1 MQTINKN
8 QRPVFDNMK
17 YVLKARSKDTIQP
30 LFNMVYISKEDKA
43 IICTDSR
50 RLHLWNFQENES
62 YFENYESGMYDVIK
76 SDAKEICLDLNS
88 EYSCSN
94 FPNYKQIMPVE
105 NLLVEVIKTSF
116 NNKSFN
122 TIGRFYQAFYKMFT
136 AEDSGIVLNSKFF
149 DDAFYSD
156 LEFSIQVLKEQA
168 ENGLYLRPV
177 VFNLDNIL
185 KALVMPIQC

>member
-8 QRPVFDNMK
+8 QFPVFDNMK
-17 YVLKARSKDTIQP
+17 YVLKARSKDTIKP
-30 LFNMVYISKEDKA
+30 LFNMVYINKEEKT
-43 IICTDSR
+43 IVCTDSR

-76 SDAKEICLDLNS
+76 SDTKEICLKLNA

-94 FPNYKQIMPVE
+94 FPDYKQIMPAE
-105 NLLVEVIKTSF
+105 NLLVKVIKTSF

-122 TIGRFYQAFYKMFT
+122 TIGRFYRAFYKMFT
-136 AEDSGIVLNSKFF
+136 AEESGIVLNSKFF
-149 DDAFYSD
+149 DDAFNNGS
-156 LEFSIQVLKEQA
+156 EFSIQVLKEQA
-168 ENGLYLRPV
+168 ENGPYMCPI
-177 VFNLDNIL
+177 VFNMDNTL